1 MNTPNNNPNMYFDG
15 LENPASESTQ
25 QHTGLGSNFN
35 HSGFTPP
42 TQAGNTYAEQ
52 HNQRMQ
58 SEGLSEEAAPDL
70 TTFANRSVNKKALT
84 FLGVLALISI
94 GAVAWGLSKWRSNEE
109 PKRSQEQTV
118 TIPEVPQSNTPTT
131 VVSPTTSVD
140 PNTKPIEVVQ
150 TPQPTSQPNPPV
162 QISQTP
168 TPVNPIIDLRRNS
181 GNLVQTATP
190 PQQGGSNDD
199 PNQGINVRYLPNR
212 DKMLVRGT
220 YIRCVLETR
229 IVTDIPGFTSC
240 VITEPIYSVNGRTL
254 LIPKGSK
261 VSGKYA
267 SSNPTFPRV
276 SVIWERILTP
286 SGFDIALRSPGTDNQ
301 GGSGHPGEMTTHFA
315 QRFANALLVSLI
327 SDAFTYA
334 SAEYSNAEQTT
345 TTSSSTTTSPV
356 ESKSAKTLE
365 RAAIDELQRYGSRPN
380 TVWINQGSV
389 ITIYTARDIDFSG
402 INMQN

>member
-1 MNTPNNNPNMYFDG
+1 MSTPNNNPNTYFDG
-15 LENPASESTQ
+15 LENTASGPIQ
-25 QHTGLGSNFN
+25 QTGLGSNFN
-35 HSGFTPP
+35 HSGFA
-42 TQAGNTYAEQ
+42 QSAQINNTYADQ
-52 HNQRMQ
+52 YNQRAQ
-58 SEGLSEEAAPDL
+58 SEVLSEEAAPDL
-70 TTFANRSVNKKALT
+70 TTFVNRSVNKKALT
-84 FLGVLALISI
+84 FLGVLALVSI
-94 GAVAWGLSKWRSNEE
+94 GAVAWGVSKWRSNDA

-118 TIPEVPQSNTPTT
+118 TIPEVPQNNVIVPPSSVPT
-131 VVSPTTSVD
+131 D
-140 PNTKPIEVVQ
+140 PNTKPIEVVKTPQQ
-150 TPQPTSQPNPPV
+150 TPVLVTQPTPSGQASQN
-162 QISQTP
+162 QI
-168 TPVNPIIDLRRNS
+168 PVNPIIDLRRSS
-181 GNLVQTATP
+181 GNLVQTAT
-190 PQQGGSNDD
+190 QQGNANDD
-199 PNQGINVRYLPNR
+199 PNQGVNVRYLPNR

-229 IVTDIPGFTSC
+229 IVTDVPGFTSC
-240 VITEPIYSVNGRTL
+240 VVTEPTYSVNGRTL

-261 VSGKYA
+261 ISGKYA

-301 GGSGHPGEMTTHFA
+301 GGSGQPGEMTTHFA

-380 TVWINQGSV
+380 TVWINQGAV

>member
-1 MNTPNNNPNMYFDG
+1 MNTPNNNSSTYFEG
-15 LENPASESTQ
+15 LEKPTTSESAQ
-25 QHTGLGSNFN
+25 QQTGLGNNLSHN
-35 HSGFTPP
+35 GFMSPV
-42 TQAGNTYAEQ
+42 QNGNTYAEQ
-52 HNQRMQ
+52 HSQRMQ
-58 SEGLSEEAAPDL
+58 SEVLSEETAPDL
-70 TTFANRSVNKKALT
+70 TTFVNRSVNKKALT

-94 GAVAWGLSKWRSNEE
+94 GAVACGLSKWRSNEE
-109 PKRSQEQTV
+109 PKHSQEQTV
-118 TIPEVPQSNTPTT
+118 TIPEVPQNNIPSTVTPNTP
-131 VVSPTTSVD
+131 VD

-150 TPQPTSQPNPPV
+150 TPQPTAQPSSSV

-181 GNLVQTATP
+181 GNLVQIAT
-190 PQQGGSNDD
+190 PQQGSGNDD
-199 PNQGINVRYLPNR
+199 PNQGNNVRYLPNR

-229 IVTDIPGFTSC
+229 IVTDVPGFTSC

-345 TTSSSTTTSPV
+345 TTSSSTTTSPI

-380 TVWINQGSV
+380 TVRINQGSV